1 MSQLYPDCDPYGI
14 ADRLSE
20 AERAPILRLRTV
32 LENEITPLVAEY
44 WEKGEFP
51 YQIAPS
57 LYGLN
62 LMTPDEIEGA
72 PRSLYHGFRIF
83 ELARTDASMAT
94 FYTAQAGLFRTS
106 CRVGASPEQFAELDP
121 KITSFETTG
130 VFCLTEPD
138 HGSDIAGGLATTA
151 ERQGDEWILNG
162 AKRWI
167 GGALTADYLAVFA
180 RDVAD
185 GQVKA
190 FLVDREA
197 TGVTLEKIYGKT
209 ALRMMQNADTA
220 QAGLFRTSCRVGASP
235 EQFAELDPKITSFET
250 TGVFCLTE
258 PDHGS
263 DIAGGLA
270 TTAERQGDEWI
281 LNGAKRWIGGAL
293 TADYLAVFARDVADG
308 QVKAFLVDREATGVT
323 LEKIYGKTAL
333 RMMQNADIT
342 LENVRVPEAQRLQ
355 NCNSFK
361 DVAAMLRVMRSDVA
375 WIATGIQAGAY
386 EAALRYVRS
395 REQFGKSLGSFQLVQ
410 EKLAR
415 MLGNVTASLS
425 MVSDLAEK
433 QDRGEYRDEDSALA
447 KMWISLHMRE
457 TVALAR
463 EVVGG
468 NGITLATD
476 VARFHADAEAV
487 YSYEGTHEINAL
499 VVGAYEAALRYVR
512 SREQFGKSLGSF
524 QLVQEKL
531 ARMLGNVTASLSMVS
546 DLAEKQDR
554 GEYRDE
560 DSALAKMW
568 ISLHMRETVALAR
581 EVVGGNGITLATD
594 VARFHADAEAVYSY
608 EGTHEINALV
618 VGRSITGK
626 SAFA

>member
-1 MSQLYPDCDPYGI
+1 MSELYPDCDPYGI
-14 ADRLSE
+14 ADRLTE

-32 LENEITPLVAEY
+32 LDNEIKPLVAKY

-57 LYGLN
+57 LHGLN
-62 LMTPDEIEGA
+62 LMTPEEIDGE

-138 HGSDIAGGLATTA
+138 HGSDIAGGLAATA
-151 ERQGDEWILNG
+151 ERQGDEWVING

-167 GGALTADYLAVFA
+167 GGAFTADYLAVFA

-197 TGVTLEKIYGKT
+197 
-209 ALRMMQNADTA
+209 
-220 QAGLFRTSCRVGASP
+220 P
-235 EQFAELDPKITSFET
+235 
-250 TGVFCLTE
+250 
-258 PDHGS
+258 
-263 DIAGGLA
+263 
-270 TTAERQGDEWI
+270 
-281 LNGAKRWIGGAL
+281 
-293 TADYLAVFARDVADG
+293 
-308 QVKAFLVDREATGVT
+308 GVT

-333 RMMQNADIT
+333 RMMQNADIS

-386 EAALRYVRS
+386 EAALRYVCS

-425 MVSDLAEK
+425 MVSDLA
-433 QDRGEYRDEDSALA
+433 A
-447 KMWISLHMRE
+447 
-457 TVALAR
+457 
-463 EVVGG
+463 
-468 NGITLATD
+468 
-476 VARFHADAEAV
+476 
-487 YSYEGTHEINAL
+487 
-499 VVGAYEAALRYVR
+499 
-512 SREQFGKSLGSF
+512 
-524 QLVQEKL
+524 
-531 ARMLGNVTASLSMVS
+531 
-546 DLAEKQDR
+546 KQDR

>member
-83 ELARTDASMAT
+83 ELARADASMAT
-94 FYTAQAGLFRTS
+94 FYTAQAGLFRT
-106 CRVGASPEQFAELDP
+106 
-121 KITSFETTG
+121 T
-130 VFCLTEPD
+130 
-138 HGSDIAGGLATTA
+138 
-151 ERQGDEWILNG
+151 
-162 AKRWI
+162 
-167 GGALTADYLAVFA
+167 
-180 RDVAD
+180 
-185 GQVKA
+185 
-190 FLVDREA
+190 
-197 TGVTLEKIYGKT
+197 
-209 ALRMMQNADTA
+209 
-220 QAGLFRTSCRVGASP
+220 CRVGASP

-447 KMWISLHMRE
+447 KMWI
-457 TVALAR
+457 
-463 EVVGG
+463 
-468 NGITLATD
+468 
-476 VARFHADAEAV
+476 
-487 YSYEGTHEINAL
+487 
-499 VVGAYEAALRYVR
+499 ALR
-512 SREQFGKSLGSF
+512 
-524 QLVQEKL
+524 
-531 ARMLGNVTASLSMVS
+531 
-546 DLAEKQDR
+546 
-554 GEYRDE
+554 
-560 DSALAKMW
+560 
-568 ISLHMRETVALAR
+568 MRETVALAR